1 LYSGGKWSIVVTNK
15 SLRWIG
21 AMFIGEYQHS
31 IDAKSRIIVPSKFRD
46 DLGNRFILTKGLDNC
61 LFIFSMEEWSKFE
74 EKLKNLPV
82 ASKEARAFV
91 RYFFSGAIE
100 CETDKQG
107 RLTIPQNLR
116 EYAKIEKELVAIG
129 VLSRV
134 EIWSRQEWERY
145 EAGNDLGDDGIAEKM
160 AELGI

>member
-1 LYSGGKWSIVVTNK
+1 ML
-15 SLRWIG
+15 
-21 AMFIGEYQHS
+21 IGEYQHS

-46 DLGNRFILTKGLDNC
+46 ELGNKFILTKGLDNC
-61 LFIFSMEEWSKFE
+61 LFIFSLEEWAKFE

-91 RYFFSGAIE
+91 RYFFSGAVE
-100 CETDKQG
+100 CEIDKQG
-107 RLTIPQNLR
+107 RLIIPQNLR
-116 EYAKIEKELVAIG
+116 EHAKIEKELVAIG

-134 EIWSRQEWERY
+134 EIWSKREWESY
-145 EAGNDLGDDGIAEKM
+145 STNADLGYDGIAEKM

>member
-1 LYSGGKWSIVVTNK
+1 
-15 SLRWIG
+15 
-21 AMFIGEYQHS
+21 MFIGEYQHS

-46 DLGNRFILTKGLDNC
+46 ELGYKFILTKGLDNC
-61 LFIFSMEEWSKFE
+61 LFIFSMEEWAKFE
-74 EKLKNLPV
+74 EKLKSLPV

-91 RYFFSGAIE
+91 RYFFSGAVE

-116 EYAKIEKELVAIG
+116 EHAKIEKELVAIG

-134 EIWSRQEWERY
+134 EIWSKKEWENY
-145 EAGNDLGDDGIAEKM
+145 STGENLGYDEIAEKM